1 MKDRVLLELSLAMKE
16 RERALEELLTKPPKD
31 FYRWLETEKVY
42 LDSFLRQYL
51 QWRAAEREATL
62 ADSQSS

>member
-1 MKDRVLLELSLAMKE
+1 MLLELSLALKE
-16 RERALEELLTKPPKD
+16 RELLEELLTKPPQD

-51 QWRAAEREATL
+51 QRKAAEREAAL